1 MTYSLVELEGDV
13 YTFLIETLC
22 YPIRYDDFE
31 CQRLAS
37 SFMTENLPLLP
48 YFTSLS
54 YNINRCP

>member
-22 YPIRYDDFE
+22 YPIPYDDFE

-37 SFMTENLPLLP
+37 SPQPQYYSIAITA
-48 YFTSLS
+48 
-54 YNINRCP
+54 CP